1 VGFKSLYYNTSG
13 YNNTA
18 TGYASLSSN
27 STGYENT
34 ASGFGSL
41 FWNSEGVRNTA
52 VGFQSLFLNT
62 TGLENTAIGNQ
73 SLSSNTLG
81 NQNTAVGY
89 QSLNYN
95 SIGEY
100 NTASGNGSLYN
111 NTTGRQNTASGH
123 FSLYSITDGDKNT
136 AIGVGSGY
144 LITTGNNNTA
154 IGSYAQVP
162 DGTAD
167 NQVRIGDEF
176 VTYAGVQVAWTITS
190 DKRWKSDIKNS
201 DLGLNFISKLNPVS
215 YTRIND
221 EKKRIEFG
229 LIAQEVEDVLKES
242 HIENAGMLTIDD
254 SGRYELRYND
264 LLAPMIKAIQEL
276 KKEKDVEIAELK
288 TANDELKSTTF
299 ELKERLSKFEQM
311 QNMLV
316 AEIEKLKI
324 NNNENTKVSLGEK

>member
-34 ASGFGSL
+34 ATGFGSL
-41 FWNSEGVRNTA
+41 FWNSEGIRNTA

-62 TGLENTAIGNQ
+62 TGYHNTAIGYQ
-73 SLSSNTLG
+73 SLSSTTLG
-81 NQNTAVGY
+81 WGNTAAGSYSLKDNSTGDGNTALGY
-89 QSLNYN
+89 Q
-95 SIGEY
+95 
-100 NTASGNGSLYN
+100 TLYN
-111 NTTGRQNTASGH
+111 NTAGFH
-123 FSLYSITDGDKNT
+123 NT
-136 AIGVGSGY
+136 AIGSNSLADNTTGDYNTAIGY
-144 LITTGNNNTA
+144 GAGIFVTTGNNNTL
-154 IGSYAQVP
+154 IGSDTYVP
-162 DGTAD
+162 NGSGS
-167 NQVRIGDEF
+167 NQVKIGSTDI
-176 VTYAGVQVAWTITS
+176 TYAGIQVAWTITS
-190 DKRWKSDIKNS
+190 DKRWKTDIKNS
-201 DLGLNFISKLNPVS
+201 TLGLNFINKLNPVS